1 MLFCFTRRNRNGTP
15 PSFVGTGRSKPESHW
30 KSKGSHLASNQLAL
44 LRLVRVLGRMRTSS
58 MFRGRAGEKQ
68 TVVLLMKHDSISD
81 NVRRIE
87 RIFFFFVRGGA
98 FFFWNHLKANDRRVA
113 VLFVAQQPP
122 VQLELERPIFVVSNG
137 ANVIFR
143 FVSFSFLM
151 LFFNNEF
158 F

>member
-68 TVVLLMKHDSISD
+68 TVVLLMKHDSISY

-98 FFFWNHLKANDRRVA
+98 FFFLEPPESQRSTGCRSVRCATTTRSARTRASYFRRI
-113 VLFVAQQPP
+113 
-122 VQLELERPIFVVSNG
+122 ERRECDFS
-137 ANVIFR
+137 FR
-143 FVSFSFLM
+143 FI
-151 LFFNNEF
+151 FFFDAF